1 MSSQIPHSTFPS
13 LEDLH
18 VGIIGLGYV
27 GLPLAVVFAKHFRV
41 SGFDVD
47 ENRAKALAAGIDRTG
62 EATPEELASDR
73 LRFSAD
79 PGELRDCKL
88 IIVAVPTPIDK
99 AKQPDLRP
107 LFQACRTVGEVISKG
122 ATVVFESTVYP
133 GATEEDCVPII
144 EKVSGLRCNQDFFV
158 GYSPERVNPG
168 DPTHKIETVMKV
180 TSGGT
185 PETAEFVDSAYR
197 RAIPAGTYRAASIRV
212 AEAAKIVENTQRD
225 VNIALVNELAVLFGR
240 MGIDTLQVLETAG
253 TKWNFLPFRP
263 GLVGGH
269 CIGVDPYYLT
279 HKARQLNFH
288 PEMVQAARRIN
299 DDMGEHVATETVRLM
314 LGRKLVAP
322 FKVLILGF
330 TFKENCR
337 DIRNSRVIDIV
348 RTLEGFSVA
357 VDVYDPEVDPRDVR
371 NEYGLDLTASLED
384 GAYDA
389 AIVAV
394 GHKSIRDMGV
404 ERVRRLLKPEGIVF
418 DVKGIFPMDRVEARL

>member
-1 MSSQIPHSTFPS
+1 MSSLTTSPTFPALDS
-13 LEDLH
+13 LH

-27 GLPLAVVFAKHFRV
+27 GLPLAIIFAKHFRV
-41 SGFDVD
+41 TGFDVD
-47 ENRAKALAAGIDRTG
+47 EARIAALRAGTDRTG
-62 EATPEELASDR
+62 EATPQELSSEKLD
-73 LRFSAD
+73 FSAD
-79 PGELRDCKL
+79 RRALRDCKL
-88 IIVAVPTPIDK
+88 IIVAVPTPIDA

-107 LFQACRTVGEVISKG
+107 LFEACRTVGEVISQG
-122 ATVVFESTVYP
+122 TTVVFESTVYP
-133 GATEEDCVPII
+133 GATEEDCVPLI
-144 EKVSGLRCNQDFFV
+144 EAVSGLHCNRDFFV

-168 DPTHKIETVMKV
+168 DPTHKIETVVKV

-185 PETAEFVDSAYR
+185 AETADFVDAAYR
-197 RAIPAGTYRAASIRV
+197 RAIPAGTYRAPSIRV

-225 VNIALVNELAVLFGR
+225 VNIALVNELAVLFGK

-299 DDMGEHVATETVRLM
+299 DDMGEHVAIETVRL
-314 LGRKLVAP
+314 LLERKLTPP
-322 FKVLILGF
+322 FRTVILGF

-348 RTLEGFSVA
+348 SKLKSFNVA
-357 VDVYDPEVDPRDVR
+357 VDVYDPEADPHDVR
-371 NEYGLDLTASLED
+371 QEYGLELRESLE
-384 GAYDA
+384 AETYHA

-394 GHKSIRDMGV
+394 GHKSIREMGA
-404 ERVRRLLKPEGIVF
+404 EQVRRLVKPQGIVF
-418 DVKGIFPMDRVEARL
+418 DVKGIFPMDCVDARL

>member
-1 MSSQIPHSTFPS
+1 MSSSTTSPAFPT
-13 LEDLH
+13 LEGLH
-18 VGIIGLGYV
+18 IGIIGLGYV
-27 GLPLAVVFAKHFRV
+27 GLPLAIVFAKHFRV
-41 SGFDVD
+41 TGFDVD
-47 ENRAKALAAGIDRTG
+47 EARIVALKAGVDRTG
-62 EATPEELASDR
+62 EATAQELVNAN
-73 LRFSAD
+73 LGFSAD
-79 PGELRDCKL
+79 REALRDCKL
-88 IIVAVPTPIDK
+88 IIVAVPTPIDA

-107 LFQACRTVGEVISKG
+107 LFDACRTVGEVISKG
-122 ATVVFESTVYP
+122 TTVVFESTVYP
-133 GATEEDCVPII
+133 GATEEDCVPLI
-144 EKVSGLRCNQDFFV
+144 EAASGLRCNQDFFI

-168 DPTHKIETVMKV
+168 DPTRKIETVVKV

-185 PETAEFVDSAYR
+185 PETADFVDSAYR
-197 RAIPAGTYRAASIRV
+197 RAIPAGTYRAPSIRV

-225 VNIALVNELAVLFGR
+225 VNIALVNELAVLFGK

-299 DDMGEHVATETVRLM
+299 DDMGEHVAIETVRL
-314 LGRKLVAP
+314 LLERKLTPP
-322 FKVLILGF
+322 FRTLILGF

-348 RTLEGFSVA
+348 KKLRSFNVA
-357 VDVYDPEVDPRDVR
+357 VDVHDPEADPRDVR
-371 NEYGLDLTASLED
+371 QEYGLELSTSLEA

-389 AIVAV
+389 VIVAV
-394 GHKSIRDMGV
+394 GHKSIREMGV
-404 ERVRRLLKPEGIVF
+404 ERARQLLKPDGIVF
-418 DVKGIFPMDRVEARL
+418 DVKGIYPMDRVDARL

>member
-1 MSSQIPHSTFPS
+1 MSSTTPSVFFPPLDS
-13 LEDLH
+13 LH

-27 GLPLAVVFAKHFRV
+27 GLPLAIVFAKHFRV
-41 SGFDVD
+41 TGFDVD
-47 ENRAKALAAGIDRTG
+47 EQRVRALADGIDRTG
-62 EATPEELASDR
+62 EATAQELANDN

-79 PGELRDCKL
+79 PELLRACGL
-88 IIVAVPTPIDK
+88 IIVAVPTPIDH

-107 LFQACRTVGEVISKG
+107 LFQACRTVGEVISNG
-122 ATVVFESTVYP
+122 TTVVFESTVYP
-133 GATEEDCVPII
+133 GATEDDCVPLI
-144 EKVSGLRCNQDFFV
+144 EAASGLRCNRDFFV

-168 DPTHKIETVMKV
+168 DPAHKIETVVKV

-185 PETAEFVDSAYR
+185 EETADFVDRAYR
-197 RAIPAGTYRAASIRV
+197 RAIPAGTYRAPSIRV

-225 VNIALVNELAVLFGR
+225 VNIALVNELAVLFGKMR
-240 MGIDTLQVLETAG
+240 IDTLEVLETAG

-299 DDMGEHVATETVRLM
+299 DDMGEHVAVETIRL
-314 LGRKLVAP
+314 LLERKLTPP
-322 FKVLILGF
+322 FRALILGF

-348 RTLEGFSVA
+348 KKLKSFN
-357 VDVYDPEVDPRDVR
+357 VDVDVHDPEVDPREVHR
-371 NEYGLDLTASLED
+371 EYGLDLSTTLAD

-389 AIVAV
+389 VIVAV
-394 GHKSIRDMGV
+394 GHKSIRDMGAA
-404 ERVRRLLKPEGIVF
+404 RVRQLLKPEGLLF
-418 DVKGIFPMDRVEARL
+418 DVKGIFPKQEVDARL

>member
-225 VNIALVNELAVLFGR
+225 VNIALVNELAVLFCR

-348 RTLEGFSVA
+348 RTLEGFSVV

>member
-348 RTLEGFSVA
+348 RTLEGFSVV

>member
-1 MSSQIPHSTFPS
+1 MSSLTTSSAFPA
-13 LEDLH
+13 LDNLH

-27 GLPLAVVFAKHFRV
+27 GLPLAIVFAKHFRV
-41 SGFDVD
+41 TGFDVD
-47 ENRAKALAAGIDRTG
+47 EARIAALRAGIDRTG
-62 EATPEELASDR
+62 EATPQELSSENLD
-73 LRFSAD
+73 FSAD
-79 PGELRDCKL
+79 RGVLRDCKL
-88 IIVAVPTPIDK
+88 IIVAVPTPIDQ

-107 LFQACRTVGEVISKG
+107 LFDACRTVGEVITEG
-122 ATVVFESTVYP
+122 TTVVFESTVYP
-133 GATEEDCVPII
+133 GATEEDCVPLI
-144 EKVSGLRCNQDFFV
+144 ESVSGLRCNRDFFV

-168 DPTHKIETVMKV
+168 DPTHKIETVVKV

-185 PETAEFVDSAYR
+185 AETAEFVDSAYR
-197 RAIPAGTYRAASIRV
+197 QAIPAGTYKAPSIRV

-225 VNIALVNELAVLFGR
+225 VNIALVNELAVLFGK

-299 DDMGEHVATETVRLM
+299 DDMGEHVAIETVRL
-314 LGRKLVAP
+314 LLERKLTPP
-322 FKVLILGF
+322 FRTLVLGF

-337 DIRNSRVIDIV
+337 DIRNSRVVDIV
-348 RTLEGFSVA
+348 RKLRGFNVA
-357 VDVYDPEVDPRDVR
+357 VDVHDPEVDPRDVR
-371 NEYGLDLTASLED
+371 QEYGLELRETLEA
-384 GAYDA
+384 GTYDA

-394 GHKSIRDMGV
+394 GHKSIREMGV
-404 ERVRRLLKPEGIVF
+404 ERVRRLLKPQGIVF
-418 DVKGIFPMDRVEARL
+418 DVKGIFPMDGVDARL

>member
-107 LFQACRTVGEVISKG
+107 LFQACRTVGEVISRG